1 MYIQPYIHLTHLLN
15 TPYTPYTICPTYTL
29 SLHDR
34 YKSHLA
40 DSGGFSA
47 RTTDTGQEVQSARH
61 NLASSFV
68 NGFVNAGFCKDKLL
82 LDEESD
88 WVYQNKDDGK
98 LSATASIG
106 QVREAFILYHVYP
119 LYTPSL
125 PYVHLCTPVIHA
137 YTPYIHP

>member
-1 MYIQPYIHLTHLLN
+1 MHLTHLLN

-106 QVREAFILYHVYP
+106 QVREAFILYHVY
-119 LYTPSL
+119 
-125 PYVHLCTPVIHA
+125 
-137 YTPYIHP
+137 HPPWNF